1 MQLWI
6 DPDLSDSE
14 YKFILFSWWDNL
26 PEYQKT
32 KALIKYLVTA
42 GIDVDGLVMKNDFVS
57 NC

>member
-1 MQLWI
+1 MKTHQWL

-32 KALIKYLVTA
+32 KALIKELLLA
-42 GIDVDGLVMKNDFVS
+42 GVDVDGLANHY
-57 NC
+57 